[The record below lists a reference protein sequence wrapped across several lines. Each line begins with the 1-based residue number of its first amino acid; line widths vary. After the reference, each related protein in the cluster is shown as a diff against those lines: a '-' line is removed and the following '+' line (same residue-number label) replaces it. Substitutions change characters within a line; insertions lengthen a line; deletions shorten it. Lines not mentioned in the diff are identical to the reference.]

1 MKYMARLLGESGLAA
16 LVACFFAA
24 CGFVFGTYV
33 APVVHSRK
41 LPWIVARATG
51 LGAFLALTGLL
62 MLGMRYRRPARRGAR
77 VIHPETLL
85 RLHAALAAA
94 TLALL
99 GAHIVSLLADRWAGV
114 TAESLLVPFTAHY
127 RPGPVAAGT
136 LAAQLLLVVFGTA
149 ALAGRP
155 GVRARWAPL
164 HKLAYPA
171 FGLAWAHGLMAGSD
185 SRALLVLYVVAGI
198 AVLGAA
204 LPRLFRWGLDEA
216 GAEDRG
222 RRVAPQ

>member
-1 MKYMARLLGESGLAA
+1 MKYAARLLGESGLA
-16 LVACFFAA
+16 VAVAGFFAV

-41 LPWIVARATG
+41 LPWIVARSTG

-62 MLGMRYRRPARRGAR
+62 MLGMRYRRPPVRGTR
-77 VIHPETLL
+77 VVHPETLL
-85 RLHAALAAA
+85 RLHAALATA
-94 TLALL
+94 TVALL

-114 TAESLLVPFTAHY
+114 TAESLIVPFTAHY

-136 LAAQLLLVVFGTA
+136 LAAQLLLVVTGTA

-164 HKLAYPA
+164 HRLAYPA
-171 FGLAWAHGLMAGSD
+171 FGLAWVHGLLAGSD
-185 SRALLVLYVVAGI
+185 SRALLLLYIAAGI

-204 LPRLFRWGLDEA
+204 LPRLFRWGLADA
-216 GAEDRG
+216 HVRDRS
-222 RRVAPQ
+222 RRVVPQ